1 VFEQTFQEV
10 KRDAVGLLMNTVCKQ
25 HDSAVGRRYLDFK
38 IKMCHVGLVEDW
50 RLPCLVTKY
59 QNQLTWH
66 AGSNRVLA
74 TGVSK
79 SGQQQDLLILFTD
92 FDQTDSNNMINNKI
106 SIANDNEL
114 SKLFG
119 VEHLI
124 YDQHNSPTNST
135 NFNLFLEWAK
145 TPGPCLHYVD
155 PDQRDFFDWQDHKQN
170 SYVDQVI
177 SVVQQLLTQPVIRY
191 WSARPEQVYDT
202 TKLFTLEYQG
212 PGFAMSQSQEISS
225 AMHHHHLFKSMGDA
239 NSMVLQV
246 PADRSLDIAEL
257 LLWLNTT
264 DNVYLDKNSEFGFML
279 NAHAFNCKTISA
291 SNYPPVNI

>member
-1 VFEQTFQEV
+1 MPLTPGIIANANGYSLQINNFNVTLSVPADAGVVGLIKLGADLYTGTLQPTVFEQTFQEV

-124 YDQHNSPTNST
+124 YDQHTLCTS
-135 NFNLFLEWAK
+135 LR
-145 TPGPCLHYVD
+145 
-155 PDQRDFFDWQDHKQN
+155 QRTRR
-170 SYVDQVI
+170 S
-177 SVVQQLLTQPVIRY
+177 S
-191 WSARPEQVYDT
+191 
-202 TKLFTLEYQG
+202 QG
-212 PGFAMSQSQEISS
+212 
-225 AMHHHHLFKSMGDA
+225 
-239 NSMVLQV
+239 
-246 PADRSLDIAEL
+246 
-257 LLWLNTT
+257 
-264 DNVYLDKNSEFGFML
+264 
-279 NAHAFNCKTISA
+279 
-291 SNYPPVNI
+291 